1 LFLVWGGRGL
11 FCGGGG
17 ARGAREEGGKT
28 RFCCSCLSGRV
39 GPYLLHRWRGQAPPR
54 AACRPPGCP
63 RRTYDLFVWL
73 GARLPHSFSG
83 LGTVRRLR
91 AQCAG
96 LIERGL
102 DRLAGATRGGQ
113 A

>member
-1 LFLVWGGRGL
+1 
-11 FCGGGG
+11 
-17 ARGAREEGGKT
+17 
-28 RFCCSCLSGRV
+28 
-39 GPYLLHRWRGQAPPR
+39 
-54 AACRPPGCP
+54 
-63 RRTYDLFVWL
+63 VWL